1 MSLRWLAFRLRRL
14 AFRLR
19 QLAFRSACGK
29 IVSVNAPLATN
40 ETTPADVLSS
50 VLCVDDPRDALW
62 ELVDSGW
69 ADEHFPEMVA
79 LRMPQHPVYR
89 HKEVLAHTIVVT
101 AQAPPRLRVRLAAL
115 FHDIGKPNTRK
126 FEHGDVTFT
135 HHEAVG
141 SHITAG
147 RMEKLGYP
155 AQLTEQVAR
164 LVFLSGRF
172 KGYADGW
179 SDTAVR
185 RYARD
190 AGELLGD
197 LNDLVRA
204 DITTRNQRKV
214 WELHLAVDELEERVA
229 QLAREA
235 AVAAE
240 RPELDGDAVMAHL
253 GIGPGPAVGA
263 ALKFL
268 LEIKRSEGELGVD
281 EAKRRLDEWWAQRE
295 AR

>member
-1 MSLRWLAFRLRRL
+1 MS
-14 AFRLR
+14 
-19 QLAFRSACGK
+19 
-29 IVSVNAPLATN
+29 
-40 ETTPADVLSS
+40 TTPADVLSS
-50 VLCVDDPRDALW
+50 VLIVDDPRDGLW
-62 ELVDSGW
+62 ELVKGGW

-101 AQAPPRLRVRLAAL
+101 SQAPPRLRVRLGAL

-126 FEHGDVTFT
+126 FEGGDVTFT

-141 SHITAG
+141 SHITAA

-155 AQLTEQVAR
+155 AELTEEVAR

-179 SDTAVR
+179 SDAAVR

-204 DITTRNQRKV
+204 DITTRNQQKV
-214 WELHLAVDELEERVA
+214 WALHLAVDELEERVA
-229 QLAREA
+229 RLAREA
-235 AVAAE
+235 AAAAE
-240 RPELDGDAVMAHL
+240 RPELDGDAVMEHL
-253 GIGPGPAVGA
+253 GVGPGPAVGA

-268 LEIKRSEGELGVD
+268 LELKRTEGELGID
-281 EAKRRLDEWWAQRE
+281 ETKRRLDAWWAQRQDE
-295 AR
+295 RD